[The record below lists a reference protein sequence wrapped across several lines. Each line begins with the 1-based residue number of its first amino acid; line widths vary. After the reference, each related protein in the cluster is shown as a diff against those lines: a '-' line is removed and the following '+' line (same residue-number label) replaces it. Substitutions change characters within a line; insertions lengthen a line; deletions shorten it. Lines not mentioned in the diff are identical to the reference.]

1 MDLKGAAQ
9 NQLKKTLNY
18 LRKEELRKIDKK
30 FEAKEEIKMV
40 ENVMI
45 NGEDH
50 ENRKRSLFDNE
61 VNTKKSKNTFKAKYL
76 LE

>member
-61 VNTKKSKNTFKAKYL
+61 VNTKKI
-76 LE
+76 

>member
-50 ENRKRSLFDNE
+50 ENRKRSLFDDE
-61 VNTKKSKNTFKAKYL
+61 VNTKNIARIASAI
-76 LE
+76 

>member
-1 MDLKGAAQ
+1 MDLKGAAK

-18 LRKEELRKIDKK
+18 LRKEELAKIDKK

-45 NGEDH
+45 NGEDP
-50 ENRKRSLFDNE
+50 ENRKRSLIDDE
-61 VNTKKSKNTFKAKYL
+61 VNMKIHAEHYIF
-76 LE
+76 